1 MKKTTFS
8 HFINIPSPTAIAKR
22 FNFISLF
29 SSAGIADYGLAMAGG
44 KCLAA
49 CEIDL
54 NRRKTHQE
62 NFDCP
67 VFEDIKQDRDKI
79 IDKFKNQNI
88 DVVIATPPCQSFSTA
103 NAARGNRKDYLYA
116 ELDSRN
122 TLFFDAIYI
131 IKKLKPKFVI
141 FENVP
146 NFLERIIKDN
156 SSDVIDKIGNIIE

>member
-8 HFINIPSPTAIAKR
+8 QFINMSLPHSDR

-29 SSAGIADYGLAMAGG
+29 SSAGIADYGLTMAGG

-67 VFEDIKQDRDKI
+67 VFEDIQQDRDKI
-79 IDKFKNQNI
+79 VKKFKNQDI
-88 DVVIATPPCQSFSTA
+88 DVVIATPPCQGFSTA
-103 NAARGNRKDYLYA
+103 NSARGNRKDYLSA
-116 ELDSRN
+116 ERDSRN
-122 TLFFDAIYI
+122 ILFLDAIYI
-131 IKKLKPKFVI
+131 AQKLKPKFII

-146 NFLERIIKDN
+146 N
-156 SSDVIDKIGNIIE
+156 